1 MQRTL
6 RAGVLIA
13 ALAVAASA
21 HAATTTTTTASPPDT
36 VTAGAVAPT
45 PIVDMDAVVVT
56 GAQPGPGLWK
66 FHKGDRTLWVLGTL
80 SPLPQHMTWV
90 SRDVDAAIAQSGI
103 ALQPPGLSV
112 NADIGLFGRL
122 SLIPSLFKLRKN
134 PDGATLEQRLPPE
147 LYARWSVLKA
157 KYIGGDR
164 AIERWR
170 PVFAASELYQAALK
184 KNGLVE
190 TGGIIGPVLEN
201 AVKSAG
207 IAKQPTTFTIKVD
220 DPKATLKAFNASSL
234 DDVACLR
241 KTLERLE
248 TDLAVMRTRAN
259 AWATGDIDTLR
270 ALPYDDQNLACL
282 SALTESGFSQ
292 RMGIANIQE
301 KIAERW
307 YRSVDEA
314 VRDHRVVFAV
324 LPITQLL
331 KPDGVVAKLQAKGYE
346 VEAP

>member
-6 RAGVLIA
+6 RACVLVA
-13 ALAVAASA
+13 ALAGAATA
-21 HAATTTTTTASPPDT
+21 HAAATTAHPPDT
-36 VTAGAVAPT
+36 IAAGAVAPP
-45 PIVDMDAVVVT
+45 PIVDMDAIVVT

-80 SPLPQHMTWV
+80 SPLPQHITWV
-90 SRDVDAAIAQSGI
+90 SRDVDAAVAQSDI

-112 NADIGLFGRL
+112 GADIGLFGRL

-134 PDGATLEQRLPPE
+134 PDGATLEQRLPPD

-201 AVKSAG
+201 AVKQAG
-207 IAKQPTTFTIKVD
+207 IDKRATTFAIKVD

-234 DDVACLR
+234 DDVECFR
-241 KTLERLE
+241 KTLDRLE

-270 ALPYDDQNLACL
+270 ALPYDDQGLACL

-292 RMGIANIQE
+292 KMGIANIQE
-301 KIAERW
+301 KIAQRW
-307 YRSVDEA
+307 YQSVDEA

>member
-1 MQRTL
+1 MRRTSW
-6 RAGVLIA
+6 AGVLIA
-13 ALAVAASA
+13 ILAGAEPT
-21 HAATTTTTTASPPDT
+21 HAATTTVDPLPAPAASAAAPP
-36 VTAGAVAPT
+36 
-45 PIVDMDAVVVT
+45 PILDMDAIVVT

-66 FHKGDRTLWVLGTL
+66 FSKGDRTLWVLGTL
-80 SPLPQHMTWV
+80 SPLPQHITWV

-103 ALQPPGLSV
+103 ALQAPGLSV
-112 NADIGLFGRL
+112 DADIGLFGRL

-147 LYARWSVLKA
+147 LYARWGVLKA
-157 KYIGGDR
+157 KYLGGDR

-170 PVFAASELYQAALK
+170 PVFAASELYKAALK
-184 KNGLVE
+184 KNGLID
-190 TGGIIGPVLEN
+190 TGVIIGPVLDK
-201 AVKSAG
+201 AVKAAG
-207 IAKQPTTFTIKVD
+207 IDKQSTTFAIKLD

-234 DDVACLR
+234 DDVACFR
-241 KTLERLE
+241 KTLDRLE

-292 RMGIANIQE
+292 SMGIANLQE
-301 KIAERW
+301 KIADQW

-314 VRDHRVVFAV
+314 VASHRVVFAV
-324 LPITQLL
+324 LPIKQLL
-331 KPDGVVAKLQAKGYE
+331 KSDGVVAKLQAKGYA